1 MSHRIGNFFLVF
13 LISYVFFAIELS
25 AQGKF
30 RNPTIIDMD
39 DGLPSNYITA
49 IAKDN
54 EGFMWFGTDNGL
66 CRWDGIT
73 ATVFN
78 HDASDSTSLANDFI
92 EHEALLWDNC
102 QKKLLIGTSFGFSVY
117 NPLSGIFSNH
127 HPGKG
132 GPLATGNRISGFIK
146 DGEAIVW
153 MTTDNGLAWFDFNS
167 GSIRNFYYKG
177 KYDSDRLIDSTKVNT
192 MLALSKDLKNDSVFW
207 IGTRSGLIKFNKFT
221 EKFTLFYYEYLP
233 RNIEYNIN
241 VFRSVLPHPNG
252 KLYLGTWI
260 SGMVIFDTKTEKFL
274 ENFRPS
280 GDPEQKTAYDG
291 TNPPIK
297 YKSDHEIWLSSVTAL
312 TIYDTENDTIVFS
325 ISYKNPGGGNFPLWL
340 SFIDDTKEFW
350 CGSRYGVYLFDKQNQ
365 QFDNFF
371 FKPSDERKTYITW
384 DIFED
389 PKTGLIFMAEQGA
402 DGLHYFDPAR
412 KKFSYLPLPVDQ
424 LKEASVN
431 SIFQSADGTIWIIC
445 HYGLYEL
452 SDKRERIIPV
462 LTDDQNFPWLQ
473 EMVEDHTGR
482 LWVSSLSNGIQR
494 FNKRSG
500 KLENVRNWRKY
511 FEAER
516 NVPDFLHL
524 LVDKGNR
531 VWYNRQNGG
540 YGYYDIGQDSA
551 HYFFMPENK
560 DTGFYHISSF
570 TMGKNNIIWAG
581 DMNNGLGYIDPEFPE
596 KGVRPSSKAKSGL
609 RSKDIYNIRFDDKGR
624 LWMLTKAGLEM
635 FEPSTGHTALFNRHD
650 GMIMFDTIANRQSYY
665 PGSLEKLSD
674 GRMVIGYRRG
684 LGFFHP
690 DSMVSNKEVPV
701 PYLTLFKIFEKE
713 PASDTALFY
722 KNHMYLTYKQNFLTF
737 EYSAISHIAGSEAVF
752 YHQLEGVDRTWV
764 LSPRRFASYSNL
776 APGNYIF
783 RVKTQSGYGLW
794 SDKPVALSI
803 TIHPPWWKT
812 WWAYALYFLAFTG
825 SIFGFYRF
833 QLNRQLVKRE
843 ASRLK
848 EMDEIKSRLYTN
860 ITHEFRTPLT
870 VITGMTDEIKSSLK
884 PDEHSRLEKFL
895 DMIKR
900 NAGSLLHLVNQML
913 DLSKLENGMLDLN
926 PIQADVVPYLQY
938 ITESFQSFAES
949 KGIKLVFYNERE
961 KVVMDYD
968 PDKLFTIVS
977 NLLSNAIKFT
987 RKSGKVICHMNTS
1000 GQSHQK
1006 TLIIKITDTGIGIP
1020 EAELPNIFNR
1030 FYQVDGSAT
1039 RKDEGTGIGLSLVR
1053 ELLELMNGT
1062 IAVKS
1067 QEGKGSEFT
1076 VRIPVTQ
1083 KAPRQTIKIKEN
1095 LENKQSI
1102 DKQISELPLE
1112 QTDSQVPEPGTIEE
1126 GEYPLTLIIEDNED
1140 VANYISLCLGGD
1152 YIIHHAR
1159 DGSEGID
1166 KALKLIP
1173 DIIIS
1178 DVMMP
1183 EKDGFEVCS
1192 FLKQDERTSHIPIIL
1207 LTAKAGREDRLAG
1220 LMHGADAYLAKPF
1233 DKKELL
1239 IRMKKMVELRQ
1250 NLREKFS
1257 KGKDRMTG
1265 ALSTENKEDLFMQ
1278 KARMNIDNNMDNSDF
1293 GTLQLA
1299 RLSGMSES
1307 QLYRKLKALTGKST
1321 AIFIRSVR
1329 LQKARELL
1337 KNTDLNVSEIAYITG
1352 FNDPA
1357 WFGRVFKEEF
1367 GDTPGAFRE
1376 RDED

>member
-1 MSHRIGNFFLVF
+1 M
-13 LISYVFFAIELS
+13 
-25 AQGKF
+25 
-30 RNPTIIDMD
+30 IDMD

-49 IAKDN
+49 IARDD

-78 HDASDSTSLANDFI
+78 HVDSDSTSLAHDFI
-92 EHEALLWDNC
+92 EHEALLWDNG
-102 QKKLLIGTSFGFSVY
+102 QKKLLIGTSFGFSIYDPV
-117 NPLSGIFSNH
+117 SGIFSNY

-132 GPLATGNRISGFIK
+132 SPFTPGNRISAFIK
-146 DGEAIVW
+146 DDEGVFWI
-153 MTTDNGLAWFDFNS
+153 TTDNGLAWLNSNS
-167 GSIRNFYYKG
+167 GNIRNFYYKG
-177 KYDSDRLIDSTKVNT
+177 NYDTDRLIDSTKVNT

-280 GDPEQKTAYDG
+280 GDPERKTAYDG

-297 YKSDHEIWLSSVTAL
+297 YKSDHEIWLSTVTAL
-312 TIYDTENDTIVFS
+312 TIYDTEKDTIVFTK
-325 ISYKNPGGGNFPLWL
+325 SYKNPAGKDFPLWL
-340 SFIDDTKEFW
+340 SFIYDKKEIW
-350 CGSRYGVYLFDKQNQ
+350 CGSRYGVYKFDKQSQ

-389 PKTGLIFMAEQGA
+389 PKSGLIFMAEQGA
-402 DGLHYFDPAR
+402 DGLHYFDPAGN
-412 KKFSYLPLPVDQ
+412 KFSYLHLPVGP
-424 LKEASVN
+424 LKEATVN

-445 HYGLYEL
+445 PYGLYKL
-452 SDKRERIIPV
+452 SDNRKRIIPV
-462 LTDDQNFPWLQ
+462 LTDDQNFLWLQ
-473 EMVEDHTGR
+473 EMVEDHNGK
-482 LWVSSLSNGIQR
+482 LWTSSLSNGIQR
-494 FNKRSG
+494 FNTQSVR
-500 KLENVRNWRKY
+500 LENIRNWRKD
-511 FEAER
+511 FEDER

-524 LVDKGNR
+524 LVDKDNR
-531 VWYNRQNGG
+531 IWYNRQYGG
-540 YGYYDIGQDSA
+540 YGYYDIKQDSA
-551 HYFFMPENK
+551 HNFFMSGNN
-560 DTGFYHISSF
+560 DTGFYLISSF
-570 TMGKNNIIWAG
+570 TMGKDNIIWAG
-581 DMNNGLGYIDPEFPE
+581 DIHNGLGFIDPDFPE
-596 KGVRPSSKAKSGL
+596 KGVWPSSKAKSGL
-609 RSKDIYNIRFDDKGR
+609 RTRDIYNIRFDDNGR

-635 FEPSTGHTALFNRHD
+635 FEPSTGHTALFNQHD
-650 GMIMFDTIANRQSYY
+650 GMIMFDTFANRQSYY

-690 DSMVSNKEVPV
+690 DSMVGNRESPV
-701 PYLTLFKIFEKE
+701 PYITQFKIFEKE
-713 PASDTALFY
+713 LATDTALLY
-722 KNHMYLTYKQNFLTF
+722 KNQVDLTYRQNFLTL
-737 EYSAISHIAGSEAVF
+737 EYSAISLIAGSEAVF
-752 YHQLEGVDRTWV
+752 YHQLKGVDRTWI

-776 APGNYIF
+776 APGNYNF
-783 RVKTQSGYGLW
+783 RIKAQSGYGLW
-794 SDKPVALSI
+794 SEKPVALSI

-812 WWAYALYFLAFTG
+812 WWAYGLYFLAFTG
-825 SIFGFYRF
+825 SLFGLYRF

-870 VITGMTDEIKSSLK
+870 VITGMTEEIKSSLR
-884 PDEHSRLEKFL
+884 PNEQSYLEKFL

-900 NAGSLLHLVNQML
+900 NADSLLHLVNQML
-913 DLSKLENGMLDLN
+913 ELSKLENGMLELN

-938 ITESFQSFAES
+938 ITESYQSYAES

-968 PDKLFTIVS
+968 PDKLFTIIS

-987 RKSGKVICHMNTS
+987 RKGGKVICHLNTS
-1000 GQSHQK
+1000 GQSSQEA
-1006 TLIIKITDTGIGIP
+1006 LVLKITDTGIGIP

-1039 RKDEGTGIGLSLVR
+1039 RKDEGTGIGLSLVK

-1062 IAVKS
+1062 VAVKS

-1076 VRIPVTQ
+1076 VRIPITQ
-1083 KAPRQTIKIKEN
+1083 KAPRQTLKIKEE
-1095 LENKQSI
+1095 LINKQSI
-1102 DKQISELPLE
+1102 DKQISKLPLE
-1112 QTDSQVPEPGTIEE
+1112 QTNGQVPEPGTMEE
-1126 GEYPLTLIIEDNED
+1126 EEYPLTLIIEDNED
-1140 VANYISLCLGGD
+1140 VANYIALCLGGD
-1152 YIIHHAR
+1152 YKIHYAK

-1207 LTAKAGREDRLAG
+1207 LTAKATREDRLTG
-1220 LMHGADAYLAKPF
+1220 LMHGADAYLSKPF
-1233 DKKELL
+1233 DKKELSIL
-1239 IRMKKMVELRQ
+1239 MKKMIELRK

-1257 KGKDRMTG
+1257 RREDLLQGTAPAESM
-1265 ALSTENKEDLFMQ
+1265 EDLFIR
-1278 KARMNIDNNMDNSDF
+1278 KAIMNIENNIDNSGF

-1299 RLSGMSES
+1299 RLAGMSES

-1321 AIFIRSVR
+1321 AVFIRSVR

-1337 KNTDLNVSEIAYITG
+1337 KTTGMNVSEIAYMTG

-1357 WFGRVFKEEF
+1357 WFSRVFKEEF
-1367 GDTPGAFRE
+1367 GESPGGVKGRNN
-1376 RDED
+1376 